1 MISGIAL
8 ALRLPD
14 LELSY
19 KVLPAVLIPIA
30 TYIGGVFTEPAK
42 RWLAN
47 RTDRKRLRNALYS
60 ELAGNLNQ
68 SLIFLSTLN
77 YPEQFPTMDT
87 WLRTEVYQD
96 AITKQ
101 ALLFHELPE
110 GKTISLIYSVL
121 NHSKTQNQAI
131 QRESFSNCK
140 NWINEQVKSGRLSR
154 RLLNRHH
161 TIDLP
166 SVFDFRHPLVRRLDE
181 LYLRLTL
188 RNVPRTPTGIGYNR
202 SDTLVRKIK
211 ALYRGI
217 PGEPT
222 PLSPTGIDPTTTTTT
237 PNRTAHS

>member
-77 YPEQFPTMDT
+77 YPEQFPTMDLGCV
-87 WLRTEVYQD
+87 LRCT
-96 AITKQ
+96 
-101 ALLFHELPE
+101 
-110 GKTISLIYSVL
+110 
-121 NHSKTQNQAI
+121 
-131 QRESFSNCK
+131 
-140 NWINEQVKSGRLSR
+140 
-154 RLLNRHH
+154 
-161 TIDLP
+161 
-166 SVFDFRHPLVRRLDE
+166 
-181 LYLRLTL
+181 
-188 RNVPRTPTGIGYNR
+188 RTP
-202 SDTLVRKIK
+202 
-211 ALYRGI
+211 
-217 PGEPT
+217 
-222 PLSPTGIDPTTTTTT
+222 SPSKHCYFMNFLKGK
-237 PNRTAHS
+237 RFL